1 MSAQTDVMVRAEM
14 PGLEIDLLVYLRA
27 LLARWWIILGATLSL
42 ALVCGAYSLTL
53 PNQYEAMA
61 RTAMV
66 DVSDPG
72 GVNPDERRAPEVLT
86 LVEHGFVLGKTRD
99 NQLEVTL
106 ARLRSRKFTLA
117 FMDRFNVWAQLNPE
131 YWDEGRGVWID
142 GFTPDRGAGHKL
154 FREQM
159 RFIDHDEETD
169 IISVRFR
176 WTDETL
182 VRDWANAYVDLF
194 NEYMREEALAE
205 VAAKQAFLEEE
216 LARRSV
222 VDIQQSIYR
231 LMEAQTAIAML
242 ARSREEFALEYIDP
256 AVRPYDRFSPGRKKW
271 VVLGGFSGGMLA
283 TFFIIATVVLGR
295 IKSLLQEET
304 TCNIS

>member
-1 MSAQTDVMVRAEM
+1 VNAHNDFPRQADM
-14 PGLEIDLLVYLRA
+14 PTLEIDLLVYLRA
-27 LLARWWIILGATLSL
+27 LLAKWWLIVGAAVLL
-42 ALVCGAYSLTL
+42 ALLAGGYSFTL
-53 PNQYEAMA
+53 PNKYEAVA
-61 RTAMV
+61 RTALV

-117 FMDRFNVWAQLNPE
+117 FMDRYNVWAQLNPE
-131 YWDEGRGVWID
+131 HWDAETGTWID

-154 FREQM
+154 FREHV

-169 IISVRFR
+169 IIGVRFR
-176 WTDETL
+176 WTDERL

-194 NEYMREEALAE
+194 NEYMREQALSE
-205 VAAKQAFLEEE
+205 VDAKQAFLEEE
-216 LARRSV
+216 LQRRSV

-242 ARSREEFALEYIDP
+242 ARSRDEFALEYIDP
-256 AVRPYDRFSPGRKKW
+256 AVQPYDRFSPARKKW
-271 VVLGGFSGGMLA
+271 VVLGGFTGAMLA
-283 TFFIIATVVLGR
+283 TFFIIATVVVGR
-295 IKSLLQEET
+295 LRELLVEDKS
-304 TCNIS
+304 

>member
-1 MSAQTDVMVRAEM
+1 MNTSTHMNPAAEM
-14 PGLEIDLLVYLRA
+14 PTLEIDLLVYARA
-27 LLARWWIILGATLSL
+27 LLARWWLVAGGAVLL
-42 ALVCGAYSLTL
+42 AVLAGAISFTL
-53 PNQYEAMA
+53 PNQYEAIA

-66 DVSDPG
+66 DASDPG

-99 NQLEVTL
+99 NHLEVTL
-106 ARLRSRKFTLA
+106 ARLRSREFTLA
-117 FMDRFNVWAQLNPE
+117 FMDRYNVWAELNPTF
-131 YWDEGRGVWID
+131 WDAEAGEWID
-142 GFTPDRGAGHKL
+142 GFEPDRGAGHKF
-154 FREQM
+154 FREHL

-169 IISVRFR
+169 LIGVRFR
-176 WTDETL
+176 WTDADL

-194 NEYMREEALAE
+194 NEFMREEALAD

-256 AVRPYDRFSPGRKKW
+256 AVRPYDRHSPGRKKW
-271 VVLGGFSGGMLA
+271 VVLGGFTGAMLA
-283 TFFIIATVVLGR
+283 TFFIIGAVVIGR
-295 IKSLLQEET
+295 VRDLLEGAD
-304 TCNIS
+304 S